1 VATGAAAFVVL
12 NAAAWLAF
20 WVWIC
25 GRAEGAWKKVSY
37 DVSLPPD

>member
-1 VATGAAAFVVL
+1 VVV

-25 GRAEGAWKKVSY
+25 GRSDGAWKKIAY
-37 DVSLPPD
+37 DAPLPLD